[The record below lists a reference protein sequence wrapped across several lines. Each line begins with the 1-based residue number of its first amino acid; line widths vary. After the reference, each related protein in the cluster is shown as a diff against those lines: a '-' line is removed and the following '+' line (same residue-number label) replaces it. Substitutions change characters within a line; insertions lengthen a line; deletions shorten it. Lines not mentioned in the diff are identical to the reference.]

1 MTERGTTDTFLSRP
15 TTICKPRKEEPL
27 ESDFVEAMRRWG
39 QLTRQ
44 PVRAAGQIAFRH
56 AANRY
61 CADIVSTKASRTQDE
76 NQIELEFLCEIFDKH
91 PVVLEVIKPVHVPV
105 RISAGAWGKRRAGAR
120 GRPDQGRGRRATAP
134 RTRWCACIGRAIPL
148 TADAQRTRSTKPG
161 KRPACPRRRS
171 DSAIEK
177 KKTGLGFLQDPRLSL
192 VGPPRVELGTNGL

>member
-44 PVRAAGQIAFRH
+44 PVRAAGQITFRQ

-148 TADAQRTRSTKPG
+148 TADAQRTRSTKCG
-161 KRPACPRRRS
+161 EVRS
-171 DSAIEK
+171 
-177 KKTGLGFLQDPRLSL
+177 LRLSPQTESCTL
-192 VGPPRVELGTNGL
+192 HR